1 MCDLMERLK
10 GEIPKRAIV
19 NKCAK
24 EGCEVSLRNAPSPH
38 LVINVDDPFFGL
50 ENESHCDFLFI
61 SCACAGEDNWVVP
74 LELKRGSPN
83 ATEMTNQLQA
93 GAGFAQ
99 VRIPA
104 KHKTQFRPV
113 GVYGRRLHKDQMDK
127 LKKARISF
135 RSKKYEIKLIRCGTP
150 LKNAL
155 P

>member
-1 MCDLMERLK
+1 MCALMERLK

-19 NKCAK
+19 NRCAK

-38 LVINVDDPFFGL
+38 LVIDVDAPFFG
-50 ENESHCDFLFI
+50 
-61 SCACAGEDNWVVP
+61 

-83 ATEMTNQLQA
+83 ATEMVNQLQA

-104 KHKTQFRPV
+104 KHKTQFLPV

-150 LKNAL
+150 LKNVL